1 MGVRRI
7 DQDIE
12 LGLVNGITT
21 ISPRARY
28 LSILT
33 WSIGE
38 FLVER
43 AEVGFDWDRFLTYL
57 RRIEF
62 VTLAASRLD
71 GDQNGVDTTGALGT
85 DLHRDR
91 IDRLLGG
98 DSVSCPENQGGAIL
112 GTYLGPSRAMGLLL
126 DGDETV
132 PYRLTPRGKK
142 IWELRRE
149 CLNGSPVMTAIST
162 GQEISR
168 TLIESA
174 VPHFSLAKLASSG
187 REARL
192 LRKAFIEPWGTVGQ
206 PGHDRVAKAYRC
218 QWNPDVGCED
228 ARKDVRQCE
237 WAACA
242 QLPKLPRRWSEDEDR
257 VRLGGV

>member
-62 VTLAASRLD
+62 VTLA
-71 GDQNGVDTTGALGT
+71 QV
-85 DLHRDR
+85 
-91 IDRLLGG
+91 
-98 DSVSCPENQGGAIL
+98 
-112 GTYLGPSRAMGLLL
+112 
-126 DGDETV
+126 
-132 PYRLTPRGKK
+132 YR
-142 IWELRRE
+142 
-149 CLNGSPVMTAIST
+149 
-162 GQEISR
+162 
-168 TLIESA
+168 
-174 VPHFSLAKLASSG
+174 
-187 REARL
+187 
-192 LRKAFIEPWGTVGQ
+192 VG
-206 PGHDRVAKAYRC
+206 
-218 QWNPDVGCED
+218 
-228 ARKDVRQCE
+228 
-237 WAACA
+237 
-242 QLPKLPRRWSEDEDR
+242 
-257 VRLGGV
+257 

>member
-1 MGVRRI
+1 
-7 DQDIE
+7 
-12 LGLVNGITT
+12 
-21 ISPRARY
+21 
-28 LSILT
+28 
-33 WSIGE
+33 
-38 FLVER
+38 
-43 AEVGFDWDRFLTYL
+43 
-57 RRIEF
+57 
-62 VTLAASRLD
+62 
-71 GDQNGVDTTGALGT
+71 
-85 DLHRDR
+85 
-91 IDRLLGG
+91 
-98 DSVSCPENQGGAIL
+98 
-112 GTYLGPSRAMGLLL
+112 MGLLL